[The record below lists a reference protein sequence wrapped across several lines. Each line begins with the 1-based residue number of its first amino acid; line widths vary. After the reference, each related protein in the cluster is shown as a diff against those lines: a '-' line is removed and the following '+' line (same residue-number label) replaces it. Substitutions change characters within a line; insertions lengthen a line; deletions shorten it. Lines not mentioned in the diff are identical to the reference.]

1 MKIKR
6 LLSLLLCAAVLAVTL
21 CACADPDKFSDS
33 ELLSAG
39 YKRDTDVSKT
49 FNYSDGAAEPPT
61 SYNSYANFITGYELK
76 LFRNMA
82 AQGGTFAFSPAV
94 NSLELSLLANGAK
107 NDTLSEI
114 LLALGSELT
123 VGDLNTCSSYFKSR
137 MESVSKSDKSND
149 KDNKEDNKEPAGEI
163 ELNQYLL
170 VNNKTDVKSS
180 FLQSNADFYGSD
192 IARFDYSDKGCEKKV
207 NALLE
212 DPVYGALD
220 LNKDGS
226 LCAVTSLGL
235 SDNWLTPYGDTD
247 MVDSTFNGKKAK
259 MLASEESY
267 IHSDTAKGIIKYTA
281 KNPLKLVLIM
291 PNENVKLEEYIKTFD
306 SVEYSKLL
314 ESFAVTSRVN
324 AHIPPVE
331 ISKSDDPRAMSAVM
345 TKSGLY
351 TLFSDKS
358 DFSNLARSGNVRLNE
373 LFELQRGI
381 TINRYGVFTSDSEI
395 PKENIIAG
403 EKSGSTS
410 PSASK
415 AETLEFSRP
424 FIFMLIDNESNIPVY
439 MGIYSNQ

>member
-6 LLSLLLCAAVLAVTL
+6 LLSLLLCAAVLAATL

-39 YKRDTDVSKT
+39 YKRDADVSKT

-61 SYNSYANFITGYELK
+61 SYNSYANLITGYELK

-163 ELNQYLL
+163 DLNQYLL

-180 FLQSNADFYGSD
+180 FLQINADFYGGD
-192 IARFDYSDKGCEKKV
+192 IARFDFSDKGCEKKV
-207 NALLE
+207 NSLLE

-235 SDNWLTPYGDTD
+235 SDNWLTPYG
-247 MVDSTFNGKKAK
+247 
-259 MLASEESY
+259 ESY

-331 ISKSDDPRAMSAVM
+331 ISKSDDPRAMSSVM
-345 TKSGLY
+345 TKSGFY

-358 DFSNLARSGNVRLNE
+358 DFSNLAHSGNVRLNE

-381 TINRYGVFTSDSEI
+381 TINRYGVFTSDSDI

-403 EKSGSTS
+403 ENTEPPS
-410 PSASK
+410 PSSSK

-439 MGIYSNQ
+439 MGVYSNQ

>member
-33 ELLSAG
+33 ELLSSG
-39 YKRDTDVSKT
+39 YKRDADVSKT

-61 SYNSYANFITGYELK
+61 SYNSYANLITGYELK

-149 KDNKEDNKEPAGEI
+149 KDKEDNKEPAGEI

-180 FLQSNADFYGSD
+180 FLQSNANFYGGD
-192 IARFDYSDKGCEKKV
+192 IARFDFSDKGCEKKV

-247 MVDSTFNGKKAK
+247 MVDSTFNGKKVK
-259 MLASEESY
+259 MLTSEESY
-267 IHSDTAKGIIKYTA
+267 IHSDTAKGIIKYAA

-345 TKSGLY
+345 TESGLY

-358 DFSNLARSGNVRLNE
+358 DFSNLAHSGNVRLNE
-373 LFELQRGI
+373 LFELQHGI

-403 EKSGSTS
+403 EKSNSS

-424 FIFMLIDNESNIPVY
+424 FIFMLIDNESSIPVY
-439 MGIYSNQ
+439 MGVYSNQ